1 MKALKIHGKADMR
14 EEQVAVPEPAAGQ
27 VRLRMA
33 YAGIC
38 GSDLHYYYHGANGE
52 FVVREPLTPG
62 HEVSGT
68 VDLDPSGEL
77 APGTPVTI
85 HPATFGAPEPGIE
98 DRRHL
103 WPGGSYLGSASTWP
117 HTQGGMTEYLLVDRD
132 MLRVLPQGLSLRS
145 AALAEPLAV
154 ALHAIVLAQG
164 VEGKRV
170 LVSGSGPIGL
180 LLAAAA
186 VAKGA
191 AEVTCTDVLPGPLE
205 RARKVGA
212 ANTIL
217 VGEQEIPALAYDVVF
232 ECSSAPAAVSAA
244 IAAVRRAGMMVQ
256 VGVLPNEPRPVNL
269 APLVSKEVT
278 MIGSFRF
285 DDEIGEAIHLLA
297 TDPLISEV
305 ITHVYPAT
313 EVEQAFATALDSA
326 VSGKVVV
333 SMWLDERAD
342 RPSS

>member
-1 MKALKIHGKADMR
+1 MKTLKIHGKTDMR
-14 EEQVAVPEPAAGQ
+14 EEQLPLPEPSPGQ

-38 GSDLHYYYHGANGE
+38 GSDLHYYFHGANGE
-52 FVVREPLTPG
+52 YVVKEALSPG
-62 HEVSGT
+62 HELSGS
-68 VDLDPSGEL
+68 VDLDPSGEH

-85 HPATFGAPEPGIE
+85 HPATFGLPEPGIE

-103 WPGGSYLGSASTWP
+103 WPGGAYLGSASTWP
-117 HTQGGMTEYLLVDRD
+117 HTQGGMSEYLIVDKS
-132 MLRVLPQGLSLRS
+132 MLRVLPEGVSLK
-145 AALAEPLAV
+145 AASLAEPLAV
-154 ALHAIVLAQG
+154 GLHAIRLAGG

-191 AEVTCTDVLPGPLE
+191 LEVTCTDVLEGPLE

-212 ANTIL
+212 ARTIR
-217 VGEQEIPALAYDVVF
+217 VGAEEIPAMAFDLAF
-232 ECSSAPAAVSAA
+232 ECSGAPAAVTAA
-244 IAAVRRAGMMVQ
+244 IAAVRRAGTLVQ
-256 VGVLPNEPRPVNL
+256 VGVLANEARPVNL
-269 APLVSKEVT
+269 APFVSKELT

-285 DDEIGEAIHLLA
+285 DDEIEEAIELIA
-297 TDPLISEV
+297 SDPRFTEV
-305 ITHVYPAT
+305 ITHDFPASA
-313 EVEQAFATALDSA
+313 VEAAFATALDSD

-333 SMWLDERAD
+333 SLWLDDGSER
-342 RPSS
+342 P

>member
-1 MKALKIHGKADMR
+1 
-14 EEQVAVPEPAAGQ
+14 
-27 VRLRMA
+27 
-33 YAGIC
+33 
-38 GSDLHYYYHGANGE
+38 
-52 FVVREPLTPG
+52 
-62 HEVSGT
+62 
-68 VDLDPSGEL
+68 
-77 APGTPVTI
+77 
-85 HPATFGAPEPGIE
+85 
-98 DRRHL
+98 
-103 WPGGSYLGSASTWP
+103 
-117 HTQGGMTEYLLVDRD
+117 MTEYLLVDRD

-154 ALHAIVLAQG
+154 ALHALALAQG

-180 LLAAAA
+180 LVAAAA

-191 AEVTCTDVLPGPLE
+191 SEVTCTDVLAGPLE

-217 VGEQEIPALAYDVVF
+217 IGEQDIPTLAYDVAF

-244 IAAVRRAGMMVQ
+244 VAAVRRAGTMVQ

-269 APLVSKEVT
+269 APLVSKEIT

-285 DDEIGEAIHLLA
+285 DDEIGEAIELLA

-305 ITHVYPAT
+305 ITHVFPASH
-313 EVEQAFATALDSA
+313 VEQAFATALDSQT
-326 VSGKVVV
+326 SGKVVV
-333 SMWLDERAD
+333 SMWLEEQAD
-342 RPSS
+342 RIWP

>member
-1 MKALKIHGKADMR
+1 MKTLRIHGKSDMR
-14 EEQVAVPEPAAGQ
+14 EEHTAVPEPGPGQ

-38 GSDLHYYYHGANGE
+38 GSDLHYYFHGANGE

-68 VDLDPSGEL
+68 VDLDPSGVL

-85 HPATFGAPEPGIE
+85 HPATFGTPEPGIE

-117 HTQGGMTEYLLVDRD
+117 HTQGGMAEYLLVERS
-132 MLRVLPQGLSLRS
+132 MLRVLPEGMSLKS

-154 ALHAIVLAQG
+154 ALHAIHLAGG
-164 VEGKRV
+164 VAGKRV

-180 LLAAAA
+180 LVTAAAA
-186 VAKGA
+186 AQGA
-191 AEVTCTDVLPGPLE
+191 AAVTATDVLAGPLE
-205 RARKVGA
+205 RARHVGA
-212 ANTIL
+212 TSTIL
-217 VGEQEIPALAYDVVF
+217 VGEQQVPALAYDVAF

-244 IAAVRRAGMMVQ
+244 VAAVRRAGTVVQ
-256 VGVLPNEPRPVNL
+256 VGVLPNEPRSVNL

-285 DDEIGEAIHLLA
+285 DDEIGEAIELLA

-305 ITHVYPAT
+305 VTHAFPASHVA
-313 EVEQAFATALDSA
+313 EAFDTALDSQ

-333 SMWLDERAD
+333 SLWLDEAD
-342 RPSS
+342 AGQD